1 MKQTAKLQKVSPKAA
16 PRQTSLLKSPQP
28 KLQQP
33 NLNAMTGQPF
43 ELNDDDDEAPKLVPI
58 V

>member
-1 MKQTAKLQKVSPKAA
+1 MKQTAKLEKVSPKAA
-16 PRQTSLLKSPQP
+16 PRQTTLQPSLKP

-33 NLNAMTGQPF
+33 ILNSMTGQPF
-43 ELNDDDDEAPKLVPI
+43 ELNDDTPKLVPI